1 MGHQE
6 ISGNKLVKKQ
16 SSDISFKW
24 VIKASIYQEKTN
36 ILHNWLLLPDATP
49 HLRPAFTLPPHHRP
63 HLITATCPAL
73 LTCHNLIT
81 PVQPSLSCS
90 VHFIASCVPSKST
103 TLLHN
108 FATLFKLNFCN
119 FFQTFIYLQ
128 RNINPFYF
136 APSFHKTNTYTTSA
150 FFTHT
155 SMTHTKNKH
164 TVCVCILYI
173 HTHTVCL
180 FFVCVI
186 DVCVKKALVVY
197 VFVL

>member
-36 ILHNWLLLPDATP
+36 ILHNWLLLLPDATP

-73 LTCHNLIT
+73 LTCHHLIT

-108 FATLFKLNFCN
+108 SLALFKGNFGN

-128 RNINPFYF
+128 RNINHFYL
-136 APSFHKTNTYTTSA
+136 APSFHKYIHQLCL
-150 FFTHT
+150 FTHT
-155 SMTHTKNKH
+155 SMTHTKNIH
-164 TVCVCILYI
+164 ALY
-173 HTHTVCL
+173 
-180 FFVCVI
+180 
-186 DVCVKKALVVY
+186 VY
-197 VFVL
+197 MYV